1 MIDKSINISVSQAPR
16 CQLGLCLLHDD
27 HRRSISKEN
36 TLSSWDEASVEAS
49 DALCAYDVTGLFQV
63 CISDSFGLCL
73 SQVLKDF
80 KWPDQEEASTR

>member
-16 CQLGLCLLHDD
+16 CQLGLRLLHDN
-27 HRRSISKEN
+27 HRRSISEED
-36 TLSSWDEASVEAS
+36 TLSSWDEASVEAG
-49 DALCAYDVTGLFQV
+49 DTLCAQDVTGLFHI

-80 KWPDQEEASTR
+80 KWPDQEESTAC